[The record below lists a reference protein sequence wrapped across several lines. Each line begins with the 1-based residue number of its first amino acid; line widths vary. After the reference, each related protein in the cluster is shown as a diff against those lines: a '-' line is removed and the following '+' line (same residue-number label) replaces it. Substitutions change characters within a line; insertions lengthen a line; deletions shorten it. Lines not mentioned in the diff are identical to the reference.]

1 MGRVHELAAADVDP
15 DVVERVEED
24 QVSRLELIARH
35 ADSELVLRSGVVRER
50 DPELRVD
57 VGDEPGAIETL
68 WALAAPEVGHA
79 EVVQGDR
86 RGLRMSGRQHDR
98 RRIGRRG
105 RRVGDSVGHGR
116 RRVGHHRRY
125 LRRGHGRRRRGD
137 HRRRDGRGRRGR
149 GRGRLRRSGG
159 GFGGSRAL
167 GGLTAERGFFGCET
181 ATRLGSELRLAAR
194 FLGAHR
200 RKLRLHRREEAAT
213 LREHRSDLHLL
224 VRELLHGR
232 GATVFA
238 LLQCSSRRSKL
249 VAHLRRLLRELS
261 IRRRNRPC
269 RLQPIDQVTE
279 ARAAEDDVD
288 RGRLVAL
295 VDRHEP

>member
-1 MGRVHELAAADVDP
+1 MVVGSVTPAVTVVAGSVTTGGTSVVVTG
-15 DVVERVEED
+15 DVVV
-24 QVSRLELIARH
+24 ATT
-35 ADSELVLRSGVVRER
+35 VV
-50 DPELRVD
+50 VT
-57 VGDEPGAIETL
+57 A
-68 WALAAPEVGHA
+68 
-79 EVVQGDR
+79 VVVVAG
-86 RGLRMSGRQHDR
+86 G
-98 RRIGRRG
+98 
-105 RRVGDSVGHGR
+105 
-116 RRVGHHRRY
+116 
-125 LRRGHGRRRRGD
+125 
-137 HRRRDGRGRRGR
+137 
-149 GRGRLRRSGG
+149 GRLRRSGG

-200 RKLRLHRREEAAT
+200 RKLRLHRREEAAA

-269 RLQPIDQVTE
+269 RLQPIDQVTQ